1 MNPFRRASVRRW
13 VARALVCAMLSPVV
27 FSPTAVVAAQ
37 SKPLPPTVVVLP
49 FGPSTQMR
57 GSVAP
62 TLGAS
67 LTRALSSSLRGTGK
81 FDVIQFTT
89 AHPSIA
95 RAVEEQRLRTAQV
108 TPPFEDPEV
117 AVQIAREMGTEYAI
131 AGVIED
137 YTYDAGSQKATLA
150 VSVQWLEAKS
160 GQALKTVAIS
170 VEAQGSA
177 ASTQD
182 EVDAKAVAEAVNRV
196 LSELAIGEV
205 SVVQPTQVP
214 AKKPSVKRGNS
225 LGWIVLGIGLIA
237 AFASGARGGGEGL
250 DFPPPAPLAQ

>member
-1 MNPFRRASVRRW
+1 MNPFQRASVRRW
-13 VARALVCAMLSPVV
+13 TARALVCAMLSPMVY
-27 FSPTAVVAAQ
+27 SPAVVLAAQ
-37 SKPLPPTVVVLP
+37 GKPLPPTVVVLP
-49 FGPSTQMR
+49 FGPTTQMS
-57 GSVAP
+57 GAVAP

-67 LTRALSSSLRGTGK
+67 LTRALSSSLRSTGK
-81 FDVIQFTT
+81 FEVVQFSA

-95 RAVEEQRLRTAQV
+95 RALEEQRLRTAQV

-117 AVQIAREMGTEYAI
+117 AVLLAREMGTQYAM

-137 YTYDAGSQKATLA
+137 YTYDSTAQKATLT

-170 VEAQGSA
+170 VEATGTA
-177 ASTQD
+177 TSTQD
-182 EVDAKAVAEAVNRV
+182 EVDTKAVSEAVNRV
-196 LSELAIGEV
+196 LQELAIGEV
-205 SVVQPTQVP
+205 SVVQPNQVP

-225 LGWIVLGIGLIA
+225 IGWILLGLGLIA

-250 DFPPPAPLAQ
+250 DLPPPAPLAP